1 MDSVSIR
8 CNYVK
13 IMHEVYASALDIQDV
28 MDVEKTV
35 SPKMLLG
42 EPNDRPWKDCPD
54 LRCKTAGKAEDG
66 PVWVAK
72 PRERVV
78 GIRIMDRANIILSF
92 KGR

>member
-1 MDSVSIR
+1 MI
-8 CNYVK
+8 
-13 IMHEVYASALDIQDV
+13 HIQDV

-42 EPNDRPWKDCPD
+42 APNDRPWKDCPV
-54 LRCKTAGKAEDG
+54 LRCKTAGKDEFG

-78 GIRIMDRANIILSF
+78 GIRMMDRANMIYLF
-92 KGR
+92 KSR